1 MKILIAD
8 SFWLRFRGLMFR
20 KKPVVI
26 VFPFKKPTKY
36 GASIHSFF
44 VFFDFYAI
52 YINRDG
58 VISEKILVKPFKL
71 KITPKEKTICLIE
84 IPIDFG
90 KKFKIGEYF
99 GKDLEE
105 IKTKLDKVL
114 KN

>member
-1 MKILIAD
+1 
-8 SFWLRFRGLMFR
+8 MFR
-20 KKPVVI
+20 NNPIII

-44 VFFDFYAI
+44 VFFNFYAI
-52 YINRDG
+52 YINKEG
-58 VISEKILVKPFKL
+58 FISEKILVKPFEL
-71 KITPKEKTICLIE
+71 RITPKEEAICLIE
-84 IPIDFG
+84 IPVDFG
-90 KKFKIGEYF
+90 EKFKVGEYF

>member
-1 MKILIAD
+1 MKCLIAD
-8 SFWLRFRGLMFR
+8 NFLLRFRGLMFR

-52 YINRDG
+52 YINKEG
-58 VISEKILVKPFKL
+58 IISEKILVKPFQFR
-71 KITPKEKTICLIE
+71 ITPKEETICLIE
-84 IPIDFG
+84 IPTSLEREFNVGD
-90 KKFKIGEYF
+90 YF

-105 IKTKLDKVL
+105 IKTKL
-114 KN
+114 KNLV

>member
-8 SFWLRFRGLMFR
+8 NFWLRFRGLMFR

-52 YINRDG
+52 YINKKG
-58 VISEKILVKPFKL
+58 IISEKILVKPFQFR
-71 KITPKEKTICLIE
+71 ITPKEETICLIE
-84 IPIDFG
+84 IPTNLE
-90 KKFKIGEYF
+90 KKFNVGDYF

-105 IKTKLDKVL
+105 IKTKL
-114 KN
+114 KNLV